1 MRCGN
6 MGWHPCQKPE
16 GHSWLTLPRRRTL
29 CLQQPL
35 SAPSRDT
42 RCMGPVCIC
51 FASLGMTLSLTL
63 SLAQMTWCSLTMKP
77 MGFTVVTMR
86 ASREM
91 FPGRDLCPLFISAS
105 VRNLLGHVVANKK
118 EIPDFN
124 LTHGLWIFACLSCH
138 GCSHFGK
145 SVFQGTGKGWLS
157 LLGPG
162 NVSCKWDQKRQ
173 IAQNCLWE
181 SAETKLATDLSL

>member
-6 MGWHPCQKPE
+6 RRWHPCRK
-16 GHSWLTLPRRRTL
+16 PRRSQLAHFAQEKDTASPAASVCPR
-29 CLQQPL
+29 
-35 SAPSRDT
+35 RDT
-42 RCMGPVCIC
+42 RCVGPVCIC

-63 SLAQMTWCSLTMKP
+63 SLAQMTWCSWTMKQG
-77 MGFTVVTMR
+77 GFTVVTMG

-91 FPGRDLCPLFISAS
+91 FPGRDLYPLFISAS

-145 SVFQGTGKGWLS
+145 SVFQDTGKGWLS

-173 IAQNCLWE
+173 IAQNCLW
-181 SAETKLATDLSL
+181 SQQR